1 MEKQVNKLLSD
12 VLSCISRIEQ
22 FTEEIRVFEEYQA
35 NALVQNAVER
45 NVEIIGEAMN
55 SLLKISPDIN
65 ITSARKIVNTRYLL
79 IHGYDSVDTA
89 TVWVIIRKHIPV
101 LKEELSRLILT
112 S

>member
-1 MEKQVNKLLSD
+1 MEQQVNKLLSD

-22 FTEEIRVFEEYQA
+22 FTEGIRVFEEYQA

-55 SLLKISPDIN
+55 SLLKISPEIN
-65 ITSARKIVNTRYLL
+65 ITSARKIVNTRNLL

-101 LKEELSRLILT
+101 LKEEISRLIQE
-112 S
+112 

>member
-12 VLSCISRIEQ
+12 VLSCIGRIEQ
-22 FTEEIRVFEEYQA
+22 FTEEIHVFEEYQA

-55 SLLKISPDIN
+55 SLLKISPEIN
-65 ITSARKIVNTRYLL
+65 ITSARKIVNTRNLL

-101 LKEELSRLILT
+101 LKEEISRLIQE
-112 S
+112 